1 MRFTSAKFFA
11 IIFSIIIVS
20 SVAVMPTFVHAV
32 GETALEQQ
40 ALVKSNALDLV
51 DCGGFWDG
59 LTVSCIVPQL
69 TYYLLYIP
77 AVGLLALSGYIF
89 DFVLSLSID
98 HTFINQPFVSELW
111 KIIRDFSNMIFIFI
125 LLYTG
130 VQTIFGMGKWQQTII
145 KVVIVA
151 LLVNFSMFFTKVVI
165 DAGNILAVGVYE
177 GMGATKV
184 DGIDRPHKSAAMGD
198 IKERTI
204 SATLVNAL
212 NPQQFATL
220 SANNRGAAV
229 TIFIVAAVVCAY
241 AAFIFIRAS
250 LLFVGR
256 LIAFWFLMAISP
268 FALISMTLPKGNIW
282 GWWTNTLI
290 NQAFVA
296 PVFLIF
302 IYFILKAITG
312 LKTVLG
318 NGGNVSETYFDAIV
332 IPIVMTVMVVY
343 ALQRALGVAK
353 GMSDKFGG
361 IGADALGKVMSSFP
375 MGMALGGGAA
385 LLRSSVGSR
394 AGKLSESGKFKQ
406 MSSNPNSA
414 LARFTGRT
422 LQSLTDKAHNSSF
435 DARNSDTVKWATK
448 NAKSAFDVK
457 MDLGK
462 GGGKGGYKATMEK
475 LEKDAKAEAEKMK
488 VTGAEK
494 TQKANEIN
502 PEYKNAKEK
511 EDEHSEAQHRTE
523 RAFQEAEKQAKNTNE
538 WKAQNDLEESVG
550 KMRNN
555 FNSAESGLVKKIEDL
570 KKKQAE
576 SKIIGSNE
584 KLQEEIIEAE
594 ETLKKAKDDL
604 VTEEGKLVTA
614 KDAFEK
620 TVENI
625 RLKEATDERKWAI
638 EAHNK
643 TQKIIKET
651 DKEVEYWEE
660 QENRARRG
668 YSAENSMNSVFS
680 STKYYVPKKDRA
692 SVIKKVR
699 KGDNKEKKKQE
710 KFMKDLRKS
719 MEEKEAKE
727 SKEEK
732 PEEGKKE

>member
-11 IIFSIIIVS
+11 IIFCIIIVS
-20 SVAVMPTFVHAV
+20 SVVVLPTFVHAV
-32 GETALEQQ
+32 EETALEQQ
-40 ALVKSNALDLV
+40 AFAKSNALDLV
-51 DCGGFWDG
+51 ECGGIFSD
-59 LTVSCIVPQL
+59 LKVSCIVPQL

-77 AVGLLALSGYIF
+77 AMGLLALSGYIF

-98 HTFINQPFVSELW
+98 HTFINQSFVSELW

-184 DGIDRPHKSAAMGD
+184 DGIDRPHKSTAMGD
-198 IKERTI
+198 VKERTI

-290 NQAFVA
+290 NQAFLA

-353 GMSDKFGG
+353 DMSGKFGG
-361 IGADALGKVMSSFP
+361 IGADALGKIMSSFP

-385 LLRSSVGSR
+385 LLRTSVGSR
-394 AGKLSESGKFKQ
+394 AGKLSDSGKFKQ

-435 DARNSDTVKWATK
+435 DVRNADTVKWATK

-457 MDLGK
+457 IDLGK
-462 GGGKGGYKATMEK
+462 AEGKGGYKAALEK
-475 LEKDAKAEAEKMK
+475 AEKDAKAEAEKMK
-488 VTGAEK
+488 VTSTEK
-494 TQKANEIN
+494 EKFGPGYSA
-502 PEYKNAKEK
+502 AKEN
-511 EDEHSEAQHRTE
+511 
-523 RAFQEAEKQAKNTNE
+523 EAENKDTFTEATNAHKDAQKKAKETKE
-538 WKAQNDLEESVG
+538 WKEYESQEQSV
-550 KMRNN
+550 KTARSS
-555 FNSAESGLVKKIEDL
+555 FKSTESGLVKQIEDL
-570 KKKQAE
+570 KKKQKEALYKE
-576 SKIIGSNE
+576 EEDLLQKQIKHTEENLKQEKEKFENE
-584 KLQEEIIEAE
+584 EKKLTDLENKYKETKEVQFLYETEIAQKMAKDTYERGQEIIKTAE
-594 ETLKKAKDDL
+594 
-604 VTEEGKLVTA
+604 
-614 KDAFEK
+614 
-620 TVENI
+620 
-625 RLKEATDERKWAI
+625 KW
-638 EAHNK
+638 E
-643 TQKIIKET
+643 
-651 DKEVEYWEE
+651 DKEN
-660 QENRARRG
+660 QRRREL
-668 YSAENSMNSVFS
+668 SAENSMNSVFS
-680 STKYYVPKKDRA
+680 STKYYLSKEDRA

-710 KFMKDLRKS
+710 KFLKDLITASEAK
-719 MEEKEAKE
+719 EKKE

>member
-1 MRFTSAKFFA
+1 MRRTSAKFFA

-20 SVAVMPTFVHAV
+20 SVAVLPTFVHAV

-51 DCGGFWDG
+51 DCGGFLDR
-59 LTVSCIVPQL
+59 LTVGCIVPQL

-98 HTFINQPFVSELW
+98 HIFINQSFVSELW

-184 DGIDRPHKSAAMGD
+184 DGIDRPHKSTAMGD
-198 IKERTI
+198 VKERTI

-290 NQAFVA
+290 NQAFIA

-312 LKTVLG
+312 LKTILG

-332 IPIVMTVMVVY
+332 VPIVMTVMVVY

-353 GMSDKFGG
+353 DMSGKFGG
-361 IGADALGKVMSSFP
+361 IGADALGKIMSSFP
-375 MGMALGGGAA
+375 VGMALGGSSM
-385 LLRSSVGSR
+385 LLRKTIGSR
-394 AGKLSESGKFKQ
+394 AGKLLESGELQK
-406 MSSNPNSA
+406 MSRNPDSA
-414 LARFTGRT
+414 ITRFQGRT
-422 LQSLTDKAHNSSF
+422 LHSLANMAHNSSF

-448 NAKSAFDVK
+448 NAKNAFDVK
-457 MDLGK
+457 IDLGK
-462 GGGKGGYKATMEK
+462 AEGKGGYKKALEDAEK
-475 LEKDAKAEAEKMK
+475 AAKAEAEKMK
-488 VTGAEK
+488 VTSTEKENEAARMDSRYRKAKEQEEENSKTLDEAVTIHREAE
-494 TQKANEIN
+494 TRA
-502 PEYKNAKEK
+502 KNTKEWKEK
-511 EDEHSEAQHRTE
+511 E
-523 RAFQEAEKQAKNTNE
+523 N
-538 WKAQNDLEESVG
+538 LEESV
-550 KMRNN
+550 KIATSSFKSTSENL
-555 FNSAESGLVKKIEDL
+555 EKKIADL

-576 SKIIGSNE
+576 AGVIGSE
-584 KLQEEIIEAE
+584 EVIQEEIDKVNDELKLAE
-594 ETLKKAKDDL
+594 NDLEKQKKKLADAAK
-604 VTEEGKLVTA
+604 A
-614 KDAFEK
+614 Y
-620 TVENI
+620 
-625 RLKEATDERKWAI
+625 EATTEAKFLTEVMTAYTMASDTNERGK
-638 EAHNK
+638 
-643 TQKIIKET
+643 KIIKEAEKAT
-651 DKEVEYWEE
+651 EAWEE
-660 QENRARRG
+660 QENRQRREF
-668 YSAENSMNSVFS
+668 SAENSMNSFFS
-680 STKYYVPKKDRA
+680 SNRHFIPKANRSA
-692 SVIKKVR
+692 IIKKIR
-699 KGDNKEKKKQE
+699 KGDDKEKKKQE

>member
-20 SVAVMPTFVHAV
+20 SVVVLPTFVHAV

-40 ALVKSNALDLV
+40 AFAKSNALDLV
-51 DCGGFWDG
+51 ECGGIFSD
-59 LTVSCIVPQL
+59 LKVSCIVPQL

-77 AVGLLALSGYIF
+77 AMGLLALSGYIF

-98 HTFINQPFVSELW
+98 HTFINQSFVSELW

-184 DGIDRPHKSAAMGD
+184 DGIDRPHKSTAMGD
-198 IKERTI
+198 VKERTI

-296 PVFLIF
+296 PVFLIL

-353 GMSDKFGG
+353 DMSGKFGG
-361 IGADALGKVMSSFP
+361 IGADALGKIMSSFP

-385 LLRSSVGSR
+385 LLRTSVGSR
-394 AGKLSESGKFKQ
+394 AGKLSDSGKFKQ

-435 DARNSDTVKWATK
+435 DVRNADTVKWATK

-457 MDLGK
+457 IDLGK
-462 GGGKGGYKATMEK
+462 AEGKGGYKAALEK
-475 LEKDAKAEAEKMK
+475 AEKDAKAEAEKMK
-488 VTGAEK
+488 VTSTEK
-494 TQKANEIN
+494 ENEAARMDSRYR
-502 PEYKNAKEK
+502 EAKEQ
-511 EDEHSEAQHRTE
+511 EEAHTKAQFRTE
-523 RAFQEAEKQAKNTNE
+523 SAHKEAEKNLQNTKE
-538 WKAQNDLEESVG
+538 WKEHENI
-550 KMRNN
+550 KNN
-555 FNSAESGLVKKIEDL
+555 TETARSSFKSAEGSLVKKIDDL
-570 KKKQAE
+570 KKRQAE
-576 SKIIGSNE
+576 TKIPELQSS
-584 KLQEEIIEAE
+584 LQEEITNTE
-594 ETLKKAKDDL
+594 EEIKKAKEDL
-604 VTEEGKLVTA
+604 DKEEQKLIDA
-614 KDAFEK
+614 KNAYEK

-625 RLKEATDERKWAI
+625 KLNEAKDERDWAV
-638 EAHNK
+638 K
-643 TQKIIKET
+643 KYKET
-651 DKEVEYWEE
+651 KEIIEETEKAVEVWED
-660 QENRARRG
+660 QENRQRRG
-668 YSAENSMNSVFS
+668 FSAENSMNSVFS
-680 STKYYVPKKDRA
+680 STKYYLSKEDRA

-699 KGDNKEKKKQE
+699 KGDDKEKKKQE